1 MKSKSVRDRDGFRKS
16 ERVVQTEKDALIF
29 LSLLSSFYQLI
40 VLEVGVI
47 KRIICSVSE
56 GLSQD
61 YTATMLL
68 QALREI
74 IT

>member
-1 MKSKSVRDRDGFRKS
+1 MDERETKSKSVRDRDGFRKS

-47 KRIICSVSE
+47 K
-56 GLSQD
+56 GL
-61 YTATMLL
+61 YAV
-68 QALREI
+68 
-74 IT
+74 

>member
-1 MKSKSVRDRDGFRKS
+1 MTSKRVGDRDGLIKR
-16 ERVVQTEKDALIF
+16 EIIVQPEKDALIF
-29 LSLLSSFYQLI
+29 LSLLSSCYQLI
-40 VLEVGVI
+40 VLELGLI

-68 QALREI
+68 
-74 IT
+74 